1 MPLFVLIASLAVIV
15 AEIVVFV
22 EVADEVGTLTAILLC
37 VMTTMLGMT
46 VLRTQS
52 GNTAAVIRERLEK
65 NESLLEG
72 IYDGFFMLMAGL
84 LLLLPGFI
92 SDAAGLLLL
101 LPPVRHLLY
110 PSSPAADQDG
120 GTATEESTRI
130 FYTRTRS
137 KSRRT
142 NPKQPP
148 QTIDAEYKDITDDK
162 TGRE

>member
-1 MPLFVLIASLAVIV
+1 MPFFVLIATITVIV
-15 AEIVVFV
+15 TEIVVFV
-22 EVADEVGTLTAILLC
+22 EVSKVVGTLTAILLC
-37 VMTTMLGMT
+37 VLTTMLGMT

-110 PSSPAADQDG
+110 PASSAGDGKQDSHRKEG
-120 GTATEESTRI
+120 TRI
-130 FYTRTRS
+130 FYTETRK
-137 KSRRT
+137 KSRRSGST
-142 NPKQPP
+142 QPP
-148 QTIDAEYKDITDDK
+148 QTIDAEYKDITEDK
-162 TGRE
+162 GGKE

>member
-1 MPLFVLIASLAVIV
+1 MPLFVLIASIAVIV
-15 AEIVVFV
+15 TEIVVFV
-22 EVADEVGTLTAILLC
+22 EVAGEIGTLTAILLC
-37 VMTTMLGMT
+37 VMTGMLGMT

-72 IYDGFFMLMAGL
+72 IYDGFLMLIAGI

-110 PSSPAADQDG
+110 PSGPATNKDG
-120 GTATEESTRI
+120 GTDTKESTRI
-130 FYTRTRS
+130 FYTQTRR

-142 NPKQPP
+142 ETKQPP
-148 QTIDAEYKDITDDK
+148 QTIDAEYKDITKDK
-162 TGRE
+162 E

>member
-1 MPLFVLIASLAVIV
+1 MPLFALIVTVTVIV

-22 EVADEVGTLTAILLC
+22 EVAEEIGTLTAILLC
-37 VMTTMLGMT
+37 VLTGMLGVT

-110 PSSPAADQDG
+110 PDNPSFPDNKGADEKEG
-120 GTATEESTRI
+120 TRI
-130 FYTRTRS
+130 FYTRT
-137 KSRRT
+137 SRKTSRT
-142 NPKQPP
+142 TAKPP
-148 QTIDAEYKDITDDK
+148 QTIEADYKDITEDGNGK
-162 TGRE
+162 E

>member
-1 MPLFVLIASLAVIV
+1 MPLFILIASIAVIV

-22 EVADEVGTLTAILLC
+22 EVADDIGTLTAILLC
-37 VMTTMLGMT
+37 VLTSMLGMT

-65 NESLLEG
+65 KESLLEG
-72 IYDGFFMLMAGL
+72 IYDGFFMMMAGL

-110 PSSPAADQDG
+110 PARRGTDKG
-120 GTATEESTRI
+120 GDMETKEGTRI
-130 FYTRTRS
+130 FYTQTRS
-137 KSRRT
+137 KTRRT
-142 NPKQPP
+142 SSKHPP
-148 QTIDAEYKDITDDK
+148 QTIDAEYKDITDDRDG
-162 TGRE
+162 TE

>member
-1 MPLFVLIASLAVIV
+1 MPFFILVATITVIV

-22 EVADEVGTLTAILLC
+22 EVSKDIGTLTAILLC
-37 VMTTMLGMT
+37 VLTTMLGMT

-72 IYDGFFMLMAGL
+72 IYDGFFMLLAGL

-110 PSSPAADQDG
+110 PDAPVVDG
-120 GTATEESTRI
+120 ETGGKAKEGTRI
-130 FYTRTRS
+130 FYTETRR
-137 KSRRT
+137 KTRRAG
-142 NPKQPP
+142 PKQPP

-162 TGRE
+162 DGKE